1 MGAVRA
7 GLQFPSED
15 SPDYFD
21 FLYYA
26 FVIGMTAQ
34 VADVAIKSRNM
45 RRTALVHGV
54 VSFVFNT
61 VVLAFAVNIAAG
73 LM

>member
-1 MGAVRA
+1 
-7 GLQFPSED
+7 
-15 SPDYFD
+15 
-21 FLYYA
+21 
-26 FVIGMTAQ
+26 MTAQ

-61 VVLAFAVNIAAG
+61 VVLAFAVNIGAG